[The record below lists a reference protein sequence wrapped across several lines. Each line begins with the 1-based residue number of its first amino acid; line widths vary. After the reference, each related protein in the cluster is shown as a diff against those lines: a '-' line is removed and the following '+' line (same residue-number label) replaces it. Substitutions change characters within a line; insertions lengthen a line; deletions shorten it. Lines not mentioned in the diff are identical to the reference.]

1 MRSHFLTSLL
11 ALIGFVLFSGC
22 TPTPQITET
31 KSQTVPSTETI
42 RLNNC
47 GGKGDS
53 EQITERSFAVNIEG
67 GIEIQAGVEYLRGS
81 VSGKYDQYRN
91 YSKSLKVIAPP
102 GTNMEFEIK
111 WTALEWTGTLTANGQ
126 SGTYNVRAP
135 IEVEQVSSRDKDD
148 CNTSTSPSA
157 AGQPPAQQPAQP
169 PTPQP
174 PMPELGLCPDTVARS
189 TVSEWS
195 IGDTN
200 KDNVQPYLDA
210 FESQRKKG
218 GGFVKGDTIPLGVII
233 AEDFGNGESEAWR
246 AYSVKPIIHY
256 RSWGLFE
263 VTGSFSAPS
272 AGSCIT
278 IIP

>member
-135 IEVEQVSSRDKDD
+135 IEVEQVSSRDKGNCDT
-148 CNTSTSPSA
+148 TS
-157 AGQPPAQQPAQP
+157 
-169 PTPQP
+169 QP